1 MSLRPGKRRYQILM
15 CTISNKIL
23 MDCMLYFGEAITEF
37 FGLVICD
44 NRRVCFYNVNDLND
58 KPHPVR
64 KGWC

>member
-1 MSLRPGKRRYQILM
+1 
-15 CTISNKIL
+15 